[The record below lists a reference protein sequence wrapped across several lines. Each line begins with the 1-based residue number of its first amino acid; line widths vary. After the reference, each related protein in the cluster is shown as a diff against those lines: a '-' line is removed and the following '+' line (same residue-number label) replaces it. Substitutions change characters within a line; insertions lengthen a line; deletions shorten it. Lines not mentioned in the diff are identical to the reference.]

1 MGRIAV
7 TGGAGFLGSHIV
19 KHLISRGDE
28 VLIIDD
34 LSSGLRSNLI
44 DLSVE
49 QDCIVGD
56 LRDYD
61 FAKQSLTNIDTVY
74 HFAAEVG
81 SVDYLHGSYDREL
94 AALQANLVIDANVFK
109 ACRENRVGC
118 IIYASSVS
126 VYPFE
131 QQLGA
136 GAVFKEDDA
145 MFHVNPEGG
154 YGWSK
159 FLGEVQLNMMQDTS
173 VGIARIFHAYGE
185 NIYIRPNRSQV
196 IATLIRKAIRYP
208 AEGFTVWGD
217 GSQRRCFVFI
227 DDVLDALDKL
237 EKYVRSNG
245 KLTVNL
251 GSQDE
256 VTIKQ
261 LAMQIA
267 KLSDKDVQVEFDPT
281 KPTGALSRTPDLKQ
295 IRSKLGWVP
304 RVPLGDGL
312 IRTYRWAERR
322 LATSRT

>member
-109 ACRENRVGC
+109 ACRENRVG
-118 IIYASSVS
+118 
-126 VYPFE
+126 
-131 QQLGA
+131 
-136 GAVFKEDDA
+136 
-145 MFHVNPEGG
+145 
-154 YGWSK
+154 
-159 FLGEVQLNMMQDTS
+159 
-173 VGIARIFHAYGE
+173 
-185 NIYIRPNRSQV
+185 
-196 IATLIRKAIRYP
+196 
-208 AEGFTVWGD
+208 
-217 GSQRRCFVFI
+217 
-227 DDVLDALDKL
+227 
-237 EKYVRSNG
+237 
-245 KLTVNL
+245 
-251 GSQDE
+251 
-256 VTIKQ
+256 
-261 LAMQIA
+261 
-267 KLSDKDVQVEFDPT
+267 
-281 KPTGALSRTPDLKQ
+281 
-295 IRSKLGWVP
+295 
-304 RVPLGDGL
+304 
-312 IRTYRWAERR
+312 
-322 LATSRT
+322 